1 MSELEK
7 FQKELQEFVSERDWE
22 QFHKPKDLSVSVV
35 LEAAE
40 LLEHFQWKTEEEIE
54 KYISEHKEHIAEEMA
69 DVFKYLLN
77 LSYVL
82 DIDIVETARKK
93 LEKDKIKHD
102 KKKMHG
108 KAPSVY

>member
-1 MSELEK
+1 MSDLEK
-7 FQKELQEFVSERDWE
+7 FQKELQEFVSERDWG
-22 QFHKPKDLSVSVV
+22 QFHKPKDLSVSIV

-40 LLEHFQWKTEEEIE
+40 LLEHFQWKTEDEINS
-54 KYISEHKEHIAEEMA
+54 YIKEHKEHIAEEMA

-82 DIDIVETARKK
+82 DVDIVETARKK
-93 LEKDKIKHD
+93 LEKDKKKHSVE
-102 KKKMHG
+102 KMHG